1 MRVSPAFFRNDPV
14 RGLLDRA
21 AKASAVPMSL
31 HYHAHDGNELHIQ
44 GWGACEVC
52 KRVNKSSRGAAACCE
67 SRAKSALL
75 AVQQNTPVT
84 FVCHLGFTCI
94 SIAALNGYD
103 YVVTFGPYVPREIS
117 QEIAYDVTN
126 GLAAIEGDCEDEP
139 PNLDDVCIIPAGS
152 VSALAEWL
160 HDALQWEKRQQEQE
174 FVDAPVP
181 EASEVTIPETGQG
194 DRKKGNDVLVIS
206 QTWASMAALALL
218 CRCTAVVRE
227 TLNNRI
233 EETLAEKK
241 ASTDS
246 VRAFLAQAAS
256 QILEQVRRMGGIT
269 DVCDACYPGFV
280 TEIRELQEPDAMLAY
295 AMHLLKKVQ
304 PNAVKPVPYYLPV
317 LVERANKNYGKE
329 FELSVFSKEHHLAA
343 SSITRALECR
353 INATFSEYLG
363 RIRIEN
369 AQRLLRNTQ
378 LSASAIGAR
387 VGVSDQSNFGKL
399 FRRYAGMS
407 PGVYRKKYQRE

>member
-1 MRVSPAFFRNDPV
+1 
-14 RGLLDRA
+14 
-21 AKASAVPMSL
+21 
-31 HYHAHDGNELHIQ
+31 
-44 GWGACEVC
+44 
-52 KRVNKSSRGAAACCE
+52 
-67 SRAKSALL
+67 
-75 AVQQNTPVT
+75 
-84 FVCHLGFTCI
+84 
-94 SIAALNGYD
+94 
-103 YVVTFGPYVPREIS
+103 
-117 QEIAYDVTN
+117 
-126 GLAAIEGDCEDEP
+126 
-139 PNLDDVCIIPAGS
+139 
-152 VSALAEWL
+152 
-160 HDALQWEKRQQEQE
+160 
-174 FVDAPVP
+174 
-181 EASEVTIPETGQG
+181 
-194 DRKKGNDVLVIS
+194 
-206 QTWASMAALALL
+206 MAALALL
-218 CRCTAVVRE
+218 CGCTAVVRE
-227 TLNNRI
+227 TLHNRI